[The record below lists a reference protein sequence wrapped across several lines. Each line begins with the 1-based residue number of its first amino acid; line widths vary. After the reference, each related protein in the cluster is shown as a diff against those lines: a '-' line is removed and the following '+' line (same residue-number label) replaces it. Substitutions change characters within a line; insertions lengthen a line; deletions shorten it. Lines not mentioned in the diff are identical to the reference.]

1 MQVQK
6 KQKDRSKKKKEKSS
20 STDSAHHQRRKY
32 VKTCTSQNMQ
42 KSTQY
47 PKVHAHLMLTQLN
60 VRAGIKVFKKATI
73 PKHKDDMRLKK
84 KETS

>member
-1 MQVQK
+1 
-6 KQKDRSKKKKEKSS
+6 
-20 STDSAHHQRRKY
+20 
-32 VKTCTSQNMQ
+32 MQ
-42 KSTQY
+42 KSTHY

-84 KETS
+84 KRNFVTQCS